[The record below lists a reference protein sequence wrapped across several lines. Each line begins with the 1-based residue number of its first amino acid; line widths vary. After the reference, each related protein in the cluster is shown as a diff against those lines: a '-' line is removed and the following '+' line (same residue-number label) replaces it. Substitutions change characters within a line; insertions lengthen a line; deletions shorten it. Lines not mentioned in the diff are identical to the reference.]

1 MDSILS
7 LFSSYTSSELT
18 YKKLGQLIRQI
29 DINSIDFPNEPE
41 AYEKSEASDYYRKI
55 YTLDPLEVAVLY

>member
-29 DINSIDFPNEPE
+29 DLNTIDFP
-41 AYEKSEASDYYRKI
+41 K
-55 YTLDPLEVAVLY
+55 VLKPMRNRRLVNIIERFTP